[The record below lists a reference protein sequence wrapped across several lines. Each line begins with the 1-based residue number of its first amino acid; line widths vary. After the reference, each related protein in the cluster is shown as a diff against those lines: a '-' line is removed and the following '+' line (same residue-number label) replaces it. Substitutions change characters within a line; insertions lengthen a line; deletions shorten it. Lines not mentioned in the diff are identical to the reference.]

1 MGKIAGGLPGP
12 GRMNLAYFPDA
23 RGRILT
29 EMSVMNHGRDHYM
42 LITAATAQWHDRE
55 WLLATSPRG
64 SR

>member
-1 MGKIAGGLPGP
+1 MGKIAGGLPGRAASRSP
-12 GRMNLAYFPDA
+12 ISPTN

-29 EMSVMNHGRDHYM
+29 EMSVMHHGPDDFM

-55 WLLATSPRG
+55 WLRATSPRG